1 MGKAD
6 IGAAGISITP
16 ERAERVLFSTVY
28 DVSTQVMVV
37 PKNSGIADETGS
49 IEECKAADF
58 VITAGNPLESLR
70 ALRKPRM
77 IVARGEKVTP
87 AIKKDV
93 EIEQTLDSLL
103 RYTYEDLDALLA
115 GIR

>member
-1 MGKAD
+1 
-6 IGAAGISITP
+6 
-16 ERAERVLFSTVY
+16 
-28 DVSTQVMVV
+28 
-37 PKNSGIADETGS
+37 
-49 IEECKAADF
+49 
-58 VITAGNPLESLR
+58 
-70 ALRKPRM
+70 M